1 MSNIHASDYKPRMF
15 PIKGLASPSEID
27 RVQSIDPSVSL
38 NREKVEEVGRD
49 GVVGYLKKSPTVSYA
64 LTQLENGSIE
74 FYQQLVNTT
83 VKGNIGED
91 EITLNDF
98 KTPYFDI
105 CAYLTDDDDSFIG
118 TLCYPNLRT
127 SGFSLTISEP
137 QAIIEKSFDLVGE
150 SAVIWQGDNKY
161 IIYVEHVAGSG
172 ADDEIDLSAKVPAED
187 PTEADK
193 YMTRVVK
200 VSSLGVT
207 TELTSADY
215 TYTSGT
221 KILEIGSIATD
232 DTIKVWYTSAT
243 APDVQF
249 VNNDSDPAGIL
260 GDSAS
265 IYLYVP
271 GSGKPSST
279 DYIYRLQ
286 SVTMDVSFDREDL
299 REIGN
304 KDVVSRGIT
313 NSTVSV
319 TLGRILSTFT
329 VEEVLAGKAEG
340 FGKIDIADLSD
351 NISLIVKIF
360 GDNTKDPSVFK
371 YGFKASGLSPME
383 LSNGAGVNAYVE
395 AENTL
400 EGETLIISADTSKLG
415 I

>member
-15 PIKGLASPSEID
+15 PITGLASPSEID
-27 RVQSIDPSVSL
+27 RAQSIDPSISL
-38 NREKVEEVGRD
+38 NREKVEEIGRD
-49 GVVGYLKKSPTVSYA
+49 GVVGYLKKSPTVTYA

-105 CAYLTDDDDSFIG
+105 CAYLTDDDDTFKG
-118 TLCYPNLRT
+118 TVCYPNLRT

-137 QAIIEKSFDLVGE
+137 QAIIERSFDLVGE

-161 IIYVEHVAGSG
+161 VIYVEHVAGSG
-172 ADDEIDLSAKVPAED
+172 ADDEIDLSTRVPAED
-187 PTEADK
+187 PTEAGK

-207 TELTSADY
+207 TVLEEADY

-221 KILEIGSIATD
+221 TTLEIGTIATG

-249 VNNDSDPAGIL
+249 VDNDVDPAGIL

-271 GSGKPSST
+271 GTGKPSST
-279 DYIYRLQ
+279 DYVYRLQ

-319 TLGRILSTFT
+319 TLGRIISTFT
-329 VEEVLAGKAEG
+329 VEEVLAGVAEG
-340 FGKIDIADLSD
+340 FGKIDVANLSD
-351 NISLIVKIF
+351 AITLIAKVF
-360 GDNTKDPSVFK
+360 GDNTKDSSVFK
-371 YGFKASGLSPME
+371 YGFKASGLSPMDI
-383 LSNGAGVNAYVE
+383 SNGAGVNAYVE

-400 EGETLIISADTSKLG
+400 EGENLIISADTSKLG